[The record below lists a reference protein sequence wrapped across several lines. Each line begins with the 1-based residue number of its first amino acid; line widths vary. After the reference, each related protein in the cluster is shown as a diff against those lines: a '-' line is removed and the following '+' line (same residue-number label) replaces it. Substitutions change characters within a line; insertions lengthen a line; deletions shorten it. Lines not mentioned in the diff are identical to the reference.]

1 MNHRS
6 ISDGSDRTE
15 MNGMAEPELELQVA
29 SRILKE
35 LSSFWWSRSLNTIQY
50 CFDGSSSQS
59 SSSDASSSDLYDLFG
74 KDLKKYAFSA
84 VF

>member
-15 MNGMAEPELELQVA
+15 MNGMAEPELQVA

-35 LSSFWWSRSLNTIQY
+35 LSSFWWSQY
-50 CFDGSSSQS
+50 YFDGSSSHS

-74 KDLKKYAFSA
+74 KDLKKYAFLN